1 MSDQTKNPAGA
12 NRQGLRKLA
21 GEARAHIT
29 TALPLLLLIVALIVH
44 AARELGGAA

>member
-1 MSDQTKNPAGA
+1 MNETKNPAGA

-29 TALPLLLLIVALIVH
+29 TALLLIVALIVH